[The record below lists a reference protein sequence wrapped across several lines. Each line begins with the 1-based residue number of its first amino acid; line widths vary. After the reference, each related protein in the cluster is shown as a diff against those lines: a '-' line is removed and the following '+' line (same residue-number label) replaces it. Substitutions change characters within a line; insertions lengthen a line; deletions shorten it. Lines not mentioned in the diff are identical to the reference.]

1 MTIATRRGDPLASDK
16 KVGGTVKSIHQNG
29 FGFISVEGSED
40 VFVHAGLVNKH
51 QLKSGDSVEFIQS
64 KSDKGFRVKTFTKVR
79 GRFVSPKKTQKGQ
92 SQKRSRGSKGSN
104 KSSNR
109 SKSKKKG
116 ILGRTLSKIKKR
128 YKGPQGFL
136 RRLFLVAMGG
146 NKSDYSALESR
157 AESLEPFI
165 EYVEHSQEAYKHLR
179 KTARFVW
186 KPVENE
192 RYIMITKQLGTKIRV
207 RSEVLPYILKKG
219 PMEAIFEGARL
230 IHPKGNDSEI
240 LVVRSNSMGIEFLTS
255 RDLSTSGWMIF
266 GGDHSMSE
274 IEWEHNTDSRPIESI
289 TVSGKNI
296 NILNQTKKGEWIE
309 LVLDAEIS
317 KLQNQ
322 ELLVDKRDMEWEFI
336 ADGNMFGPL
345 NDGSTGRQAVSQV
358 KIGQSVTVRYTPTG
372 KFLYDSDGIRYSF
385 KVITKPSDNQKLRIE
400 LHPDVLANIDEDND
414 TNPLDILFS
423 PDSEYNNLIVNY
435 SRKTPMNR
443 QKTLKIISKDINS
456 KTITI
461 RKPYFE
467 LKKNAV
473 LSLQPN
479 LFYIERQLEMLTTLR
494 DYPLP
499 HHDALLKLT
508 EQGTDTQR
516 DKLWKPFDLI
526 DNPEWEV
533 LTRETDGTGEQRDFV
548 RKALST
554 PDFAILQG
562 PPGSGKTTA
571 IIELIVQLAKQNKKI
586 LLCGSTQASI
596 DNVLLRIKDSDKLA
610 RLICP
615 LRIGNK
621 QGIYDSGVHALALS
635 EQIENYTGLG
645 LSEEEAEDLILRQ
658 TNLTCGTM
666 AGIIGHPWIRGS
678 KFDQGK
684 KLKTPQ
690 AHFDVLIVD
699 EASKTTFQQ
708 FIIPAAFAR
717 RWVLVGDVR
726 QLPPFQEAS
735 EVMTNLEM
743 MKDSVGEN
751 FTHASQRAC
760 LILRNLGL
768 YVNRKISGRPIMM
781 IEGDGVP
788 SAIVNELNSRKSSF
802 KNYVITIIGSK
813 KCNLD
818 RESAKYF
825 SPREIIQSPEA
836 NIHLHSSDI
845 IIIGSDCY
853 SETAHHMPAKA
864 ILRNGSAPV
873 EEVSENRANLF
884 KEPRNFSEKHHP
896 MKKENL
902 LTEWSY
908 QMCWR
913 LNRIYELKVSK
924 NSQQKEKYE
933 TQILQLLPKS
943 QDVSKRVEEVRSI
956 ALPSVLECLQSGFA
970 QGKSQQLLPETTLT
984 QGFPEVALSSR
995 FSRINF
1001 QHRMHPDI
1009 SAFSRKEFYEN
1020 KALNDANTLEFR
1032 AQNYPF
1038 EFRGKQSRKTWINVK
1053 PPRNEGGY
1061 HPGEISAIRA
1071 ELKVFIDYS
1080 RKVSPE
1086 DSSRDNP
1093 HQWEVAVL
1101 SPYQAQRRK
1110 LVEMVQKLTGLESHA
1125 RFNLAEMKDP
1135 APISLLVSTTDRFQ
1149 GQEAD
1154 IVFISLR
1161 NASRVGFLD
1170 SPNRMNVAITRA
1182 REWRVIVGNHTYFAK
1197 DSHMKDPMLR
1207 SLAIHHSSNLQEPR
1221 RN

>member
-1 MTIATRRGDPLASDK
+1 MTLSAQRGGDFLSIQKGEVTYLHGDPKFAK
-16 KVGGTVKSIHQNG
+16 ITVTGTV
-29 FGFISVEGSED
+29 
-40 VFVHAGLVNKH
+40 NK
-51 QLKSGDSVEFIQS
+51 VY
-64 KSDKGFRVKTFTKVR
+64 
-79 GRFVSPKKTQKGQ
+79 VSPKLVNQYNLRVGNLVEFKSKAYDKGPSVTEFTNVRGESVSQ
-92 SQKRSRGSKGSN
+92 LNTHKYSQKRKNNSN
-104 KSSNR
+104 QKKTNTKN

-128 YKGPQGFL
+128 YQGPQGFL

-192 RYIMITKQLGTKIRV
+192 RYIMVTKQLGTKIRV
-207 RSEVLPYILKKG
+207 RSEILPYILKKG
-219 PMEAIFEGARL
+219 PIEAIFEGARL

-240 LVVRSNSMGIEFLTS
+240 LAVRSNSMGTEFLTS

-266 GGDHSMSE
+266 GGNHSMSE

-289 TVSGKNI
+289 TVSGKSI

-309 LVLDAEIS
+309 LVLDAEMN

-336 ADGNMFGPL
+336 ADGNMVGPL
-345 NDGSTGRQAVSQV
+345 NDGSTGRQAVNLV
-358 KIGQSVTVRYTPTG
+358 KIGQSNTVRYTPTG
-372 KFLYDSDGIRYSF
+372 QYLYDSDGIRYSF
-385 KVITKPSDNQKLRIE
+385 KVITKPSDQQKLRIE

-435 SRKTPMNR
+435 SWKNPMNR

-467 LKKNAV
+467 LKENAV

-494 DYPLP
+494 DYPMP

-508 EQGTDTQR
+508 EQGTDAQR
-516 DKLWKPFDLI
+516 DKLWESFDII

-615 LRIGNK
+615 LRIGK
-621 QGIYDSGVHALALS
+621 KEGIYDSGVHDLALS

-678 KFDQGK
+678 KDDQGK

-743 MKDSVGEN
+743 MKDSDGEN
-751 FTHASQRAC
+751 FPHASQRAC

-768 YVNRKISGRPIMM
+768 YGNKKIAGRPIMM

-802 KNYVITIIGSK
+802 KNYVISIIGSR

-818 RESAKYF
+818 RQSAKYF
-825 SPREIIQSPEA
+825 LPREIIQSPES

-853 SETAHHMPAKA
+853 SETAHYMPAKA
-864 ILRNGSAPV
+864 ILRNGSAPI

-884 KEPRNFSEKHHP
+884 TEPHNFSDKYHP
-896 MKKENL
+896 MNKDNL

-933 TQILQLLPKS
+933 NQILQLLPKS

-984 QGFPEVALSSR
+984 QGFPEEALSSR

-1032 AQNYPF
+1032 EQNYPF

-1061 HPGEISAIRA
+1061 NKGEISAIKA
-1071 ELKVFIDYS
+1071 ELKIFIDHS

-1086 DSSRDNP
+1086 DSNRDNP

-1125 RFNLAEMKDP
+1125 RFNLAEMKNP

-1197 DSHMKDPMLR
+1197 DGHMKDPMLR

-1221 RN
+1221 RY

>member
-1 MTIATRRGDPLASDK
+1 MTLSAHRGGDFLNIQAGKITYLHNNPKFAK
-16 KVGGTVKSIHQNG
+16 ITVTGTQNQVYV
-29 FGFISVEGSED
+29 SQK
-40 VFVHAGLVNKH
+40 LVNKH
-51 QLKSGDSVEFIQS
+51 SLRVGNSVEFKS
-64 KSDKGFRVKTFTKVR
+64 KAYDKGPSVTEFTKVR
-79 GRFVSPKKTQKGQ
+79 GESVSQLNTHKP
-92 SQKRSRGSKGSN
+92 SQKRKNNSN
-104 KSSNR
+104 KKNKNINN
-109 SKSKKKG
+109 SKSNKKG
-116 ILGRTLSKIKKR
+116 ILGRTISKIKKR
-128 YKGPQGFL
+128 YEGPQGFL

-207 RSEVLPYILKKG
+207 RSEVLPYILKNG
-219 PMEAIFEGARL
+219 PVDAIFEGARL

-255 RDLSTSGWMIF
+255 RKLSTPGWMIF

-274 IEWEHNTDSRPIESI
+274 IEWDHNTDSRPIESI

-296 NILNQTKKGEWIE
+296 NILNQTMKGEWIE
-309 LVLDAEIS
+309 LVLDAERS

-336 ADGNMFGPL
+336 ADGNMVGPL
-345 NDGSTGRQAVSQV
+345 NDGSTGRQAVNLA
-358 KIGQSVTVRYTPTG
+358 KIGQSATVRYTPTG
-372 KFLYDSDGIRYSF
+372 EFLYDSDGIRYSF
-385 KVITKPSDNQKLRIE
+385 KVITKPSDHQKLRIE

-423 PDSEYNNLIVNY
+423 PDSEYNDLIVNF
-435 SRKTPMNR
+435 SWKTPMNK
-443 QKTLKIISKDINS
+443 QKVLKIISKDINS

-461 RKPYFE
+461 RKPYFKIE
-467 LKKNAV
+467 KDAI

-508 EQGTDTQR
+508 EQGTDAQR
-516 DKLWKPFDLI
+516 DKLWEPFDLI

-615 LRIGNK
+615 LRIGRK
-621 QGIYDSGVHALALS
+621 EGIYDSGVHALTLS
-635 EQIENYTGLG
+635 EQIENYADLG

-743 MKDSVGEN
+743 MKDSEGEN
-751 FTHASQRAC
+751 FPHASQRAC

-768 YVNRKISGRPIMM
+768 YGNRKIAGRPIMM

-802 KNYVITIIGSK
+802 ENYVITIIGSR
-813 KCNLD
+813 KCNLN
-818 RESAKYF
+818 RESSKYF
-825 SPREIIQSPEA
+825 SPREIIESPEA

-884 KEPRNFSEKHHP
+884 NEPPSFSDKYHP
-896 MKKENL
+896 MNKDSL

-933 TQILQLLPKS
+933 NEILQLLPKS

-984 QGFPEVALSSR
+984 QGFPEEALSSR

-1061 HPGEISAIRA
+1061 NISEISAIRA
-1071 ELKVFIDYS
+1071 ELEVFIDYS

-1110 LVEMVQKLTGLESHA
+1110 LVEMVQELTGLESHA
-1125 RFNLAEMKDP
+1125 RFNLTEMKDP

-1197 DSHMKDPMLR
+1197 DSGMKDPMLR
-1207 SLAIHHSSNLQEPR
+1207 SLAIHHSSNLQKPR
-1221 RN
+1221 GN

>member
-1 MTIATRRGDPLASDK
+1 MISAQRGGRFLSIQKGKITYLHGDPRFAK
-16 KVGGTVKSIHQNG
+16 IIVTGTQNEVYV
-29 FGFISVEGSED
+29 SPK
-40 VFVHAGLVNKH
+40 LVNKH
-51 QLKSGDSVEFIQS
+51 NIRLGNLVEFKS
-64 KSDKGFRVKTFTKVR
+64 KAYDKGPSVTEFTKVR
-79 GRFVSPKKTQKGQ
+79 GESVSQLNTHKP
-92 SQKRSRGSKGSN
+92 SQKRKNNSN
-104 KSSNR
+104 KKNKNINN

-116 ILGRTLSKIKKR
+116 ILGRTLTKIKNR

-192 RYIMITKQLGTKIRV
+192 RYIMVTKQLGTKIRV
-207 RSEVLPYILKKG
+207 RAEVLPYILKKG

-336 ADGNMFGPL
+336 ADSNMVGPL

-435 SRKTPMNR
+435 SWKTPMNR

-467 LKKNAV
+467 LKKDVV

-508 EQGTDTQR
+508 EQGTDAQR
-516 DKLWKPFDLI
+516 DKLWEPFDPI

-615 LRIGNK
+615 LRIGRK
-621 QGIYDSGVHALALS
+621 EGIYDSGVHALALS
-635 EQIENYTGLG
+635 EQIENYTDLG

-751 FTHASQRAC
+751 FPHASQRAC

-768 YVNRKISGRPIMM
+768 YGNRKIAGRPIMM

-802 KNYVITIIGSK
+802 KNYVITIIGSR

-825 SPREIIQSPEA
+825 SPREIIESPEA

-884 KEPRNFSEKHHP
+884 TEPHYFSDKYHP
-896 MKKENL
+896 MNKDNL

-933 TQILQLLPKS
+933 NQILQLLPKS

-984 QGFPEVALSSR
+984 QGFPEEALSSR

-1038 EFRGKQSRKTWINVK
+1038 EFRGKKSRKTWINVK

-1061 HPGEISAIRA
+1061 NISEISAIRE

-1125 RFNLAEMKDP
+1125 RFNLAEMKEP

-1197 DSHMKDPMLR
+1197 DSDMKDPMLR

>member
-1 MTIATRRGDPLASDK
+1 MTISARRGGAFLSIEKGEVTYLHDEPKFAK
-16 KVGGTVKSIHQNG
+16 ITYVGIEGTVY
-29 FGFISVEGSED
+29 
-40 VFVHAGLVNKH
+40 
-51 QLKSGDSVEFIQS
+51 
-64 KSDKGFRVKTFTKVR
+64 
-79 GRFVSPKKTQKGQ
+79 VSPKLVNQYNLRVGDLVEFKSKVYEKGPRVTEFTNVRGK
-92 SQKRSRGSKGSN
+92 SVSKLNTNKNPQKRKNNSN
-104 KSSNR
+104 HEKANT
-109 SKSKKKG
+109 KKKD
-116 ILGRTLSKIKKR
+116 IISRTISKIKNR
-128 YKGPQGFL
+128 YKGPKGFL

-165 EYVEHSQEAYKHLR
+165 EYVEHSREAYKHLR
-179 KTARFVW
+179 KTARFIW

-192 RYIMITKQLGTKIRV
+192 RYIGVTKQLGTKIRV
-207 RSEVLPYILKKG
+207 RSERLPYILKKG
-219 PMEAIFEGARL
+219 PEKAIFEGARL

-240 LVVRSNSMGIEFLTS
+240 LVVRKNSMGIEFLTS

-317 KLQNQ
+317 NLQNQ
-322 ELLVDKRDMEWEFI
+322 ELLVDKRGMEWEFI
-336 ADGNMFGPL
+336 TDSNLVGPL
-345 NDGSTGRQAVSQV
+345 NDGSTGRQVVSQV

-385 KVITKPSDNQKLRIE
+385 KIITKPSDNQKLRIE

-435 SRKTPMNR
+435 SKKNPMNK

-461 RKPYFE
+461 RKPYFK
-467 LKKNAV
+467 LKKDAV

-508 EQGTDTQR
+508 EQGTDAQR
-516 DKLWKPFDLI
+516 DKLWEPFEPI

-596 DNVLLRIKDSDKLA
+596 DNVLLRIKDNEKLS

-615 LRIGNK
+615 LRIGRK
-621 QGIYDSGVHALALS
+621 EGIYDSGVHTLALS

-645 LSEEEAEDLILRQ
+645 LSKEEAEDLILRQ

-666 AGIIGHPWIRGS
+666 AGIIGHPWISGS
-678 KFDQGK
+678 RFDQGRN
-684 KLKTPQ
+684 LKTPQ

-743 MKDSVGEN
+743 MKDSNGEN
-751 FTHASQRAC
+751 FPHAAQRAC

-768 YVNRKISGRPIMM
+768 YGNRKIAGRPIVM

-802 KNYVITIIGSK
+802 KNYVISIIGSR
-813 KCNLD
+813 KCSLD
-818 RESAKYF
+818 RQEAKYF
-825 SPREIIQSPEA
+825 SPKEIIESPEA
-836 NIHLHSSDI
+836 NIHLHCSDI
-845 IIIGSDCY
+845 IIIGSGCY

-864 ILRNGSAPV
+864 ILRNNSAPI
-873 EEVSENRANLF
+873 EEVSLNRANLF
-884 KEPRNFSEKHHP
+884 TEPDSFSGKYHP
-896 MKKENL
+896 MNEDNL

-924 NSQQKEKYE
+924 NSIQKEKYE
-933 TQILQLLPKS
+933 NQILQLMPKS

-984 QGFPEVALSSR
+984 QGFPEKALSSR

-1009 SAFSRKEFYEN
+1009 SEFSRKEFYEN
-1020 KALNDANTLEFR
+1020 EALNDADTLEFR
-1032 AQNYPF
+1032 DQNYPF
-1038 EFRGKQSRKTWINVK
+1038 EYRKKQSRKTWIDVPAPK
-1053 PPRNEGGY
+1053 NEWGY
-1061 HPGEISAIRA
+1061 NLGEIRAIEA
-1071 ELKVFIDYS
+1071 ELKKFIDFS
-1080 RKVSPE
+1080 RNVIPK
-1086 DSSRDNP
+1086 DSNRDNP
-1093 HQWEVAVL
+1093 QQWEVAVL

-1110 LVEMVQKLTGLESHA
+1110 LVEMVQKLTGLDSHV
-1125 RFNLAEMKDP
+1125 RFNLAEMENP

-1182 REWRVIVGNHTYFAK
+1182 REWRVIVGNHSYFVS
-1197 DSHMKDPMLR
+1197 DNGMKDPMLR
-1207 SLAIHHSSNLQEPR
+1207 NLAIHHSSSKQKPR
-1221 RN
+1221 GN

>member
-1 MTIATRRGDPLASDK
+1 MTLSAQRGGAFLSIEKGEVTYLHDEPKFAK
-16 KVGGTVKSIHQNG
+16 ITYVGIKGTVY
-29 FGFISVEGSED
+29 
-40 VFVHAGLVNKH
+40 
-51 QLKSGDSVEFIQS
+51 
-64 KSDKGFRVKTFTKVR
+64 
-79 GRFVSPKKTQKGQ
+79 VSPKLVNQYNLRVGDLVEFKSKAYEKGP
-92 SQKRSRGSKGSN
+92 SVTEFTNVRGKSVSKLNTNKNPQKRKNNSN
-104 KSSNR
+104 HKKANT
-109 SKSKKKG
+109 KKKG
-116 ILGRTLSKIKKR
+116 IISRTISKIKNR
-128 YKGPQGFL
+128 YKGPKGFL

-192 RYIMITKQLGTKIRV
+192 RYIGVTKQLGTKIRV
-207 RSEVLPYILKKG
+207 RSEKLPYILKKG
-219 PMEAIFEGARL
+219 PEKAIFEGARL

-240 LVVRSNSMGIEFLTS
+240 LVVRKNSMGIEFLTS

-317 KLQNQ
+317 NLQNQ
-322 ELLVDKRDMEWEFI
+322 ELLVDKREMEWEFI
-336 ADGNMFGPL
+336 ADSNLVGPL
-345 NDGSTGRQAVSQV
+345 NDGSTGRQVVSQV

-385 KVITKPSDNQKLRIE
+385 KIITKPSDNQKLRIE

-435 SRKTPMNR
+435 SKKTPMNN

-461 RKPYFE
+461 RKPYFK
-467 LKKNAV
+467 LKKDDV

-479 LFYIERQLEMLTTLR
+479 LFYIERQLEMLKTLR

-508 EQGTDTQR
+508 EQGTDAQR
-516 DKLWKPFDLI
+516 DKLWEPFEPI

-596 DNVLLRIKDSDKLA
+596 DNVLLRIKDNEKLS

-615 LRIGNK
+615 LRIGRK
-621 QGIYDSGVHALALS
+621 EGIYDSGVHNLALS
-635 EQIENYTGLG
+635 EQIENYAGLG
-645 LSEEEAEDLILRQ
+645 LSKEEAEDLILRQ

-666 AGIIGHPWIRGS
+666 AGIIGHPWISGS

-684 KLKTPQ
+684 NLKTPQ

-708 FIIPAAFAR
+708 FVIPAAFAR

-743 MKDSVGEN
+743 MKDSNGEN
-751 FTHASQRAC
+751 FPHAAQRAC

-768 YVNRKISGRPIMM
+768 YANRKIAGRPIVM

-802 KNYVITIIGSK
+802 KNYVISIIGSR
-813 KCNLD
+813 KCSLD
-818 RESAKYF
+818 RQEAKYF
-825 SPREIIQSPEA
+825 SPIEIIESPEA
-836 NIHLHSSDI
+836 NIHLHCSDI

-864 ILRNGSAPV
+864 ILRNGSAPI
-873 EEVSENRANLF
+873 EEVSLNRANLF
-884 KEPRNFSEKHHP
+884 TEPDTFSDKYHP
-896 MKKENL
+896 MNEDNL

-924 NSQQKEKYE
+924 NSIQKEKYE
-933 TQILQLLPKS
+933 NQILQLMPKS

-984 QGFPEVALSSR
+984 QGFPKKALSSR

-1009 SAFSRKEFYEN
+1009 SEFSRKEFYEN
-1020 KALNDANTLEFR
+1020 EALNDADTLEFR
-1032 AQNYPF
+1032 DQNYPF
-1038 EFRGKQSRKTWINVK
+1038 EYRKKQSRKTWIDVPAPK
-1053 PPRNEGGY
+1053 NEGGY
-1061 HPGEISAIRA
+1061 NLGEIRAIEA
-1071 ELKVFIDYS
+1071 ELKKFIDFS
-1080 RKVSPE
+1080 RNVFPK
-1086 DSSRDNP
+1086 DSNRDNP
-1093 HQWEVAVL
+1093 QQWEVAVL

-1110 LVEMVQKLTGLESHA
+1110 LVEMVQKLTGLDSHV
-1125 RFNLAEMKDP
+1125 RFNLAEMENP

-1182 REWRVIVGNHTYFAK
+1182 REWRVIVGNHRFFVS
-1197 DSHMKDPMLR
+1197 DSRMKDPMLR
-1207 SLAIHHSSNLQEPR
+1207 NLAIHHSSSKQKTGGN
-1221 RN
+1221 